1 MTHGRRQKL
10 ADVAV
15 HDVAQ
20 AGDRVQGEH
29 GVEAVAAGSLGR
41 VHGGVG
47 EEARA
52 RHHPRQPRPALPR
65 LRRQLWNAA
74 AVVTVTVWGWG
85 RRRSWI
91 CVCRGD
97 GRPGKGSSD
106 DSARRRWLQDD
117 GGEGDEQGDRQQRA
131 LVAWSHR
138 DRSTTRVWRFC
149 YREPVL

>member
-1 MTHGRRQKL
+1 MSHRRRQKL
-10 ADVAV
+10 PDVAV

-20 AGDRVQGEH
+20 AGNRVQGEH
-29 GVEAVAAGSLGR
+29 GVEAVAAGGLGR

-52 RHHPRQPRPALPR
+52 RRHPRQPWPALPR

-74 AVVTVTVWGWG
+74 AAWG
-85 RRRSWI
+85 RRRRCSWI
-91 CVCRGD
+91 FCAVVCRGD
-97 GRPGKGSSD
+97 GHGKGSSG

-117 GGEGDEQGDRQQRA
+117 GGGGDEQGDRQRRA

-138 DRSTTRVWRFC
+138 NRSIDDAC
-149 YREPVL
+149 GGSEDYM